1 MTDEVLLDLQKPA
14 DMERLHV
21 RGLFCEICPAF
32 SQDAYQV
39 VSVKA
44 EVPSDA
50 EAEEDPLA
58 ITSTEIKAESEVSC
72 VSVSLLGGFHKYTY
86 PLFYKHS
93 IYELCYIE
101 DRTFIRSKRLNTFQK
116 IKVGGCGLNLL
127 LPGLRIQDSSCE
139 HGNALSIFIAE
150 VISCNYTQ

>member
-1 MTDEVLLDLQKPA
+1 MADEVLFDLQNPA
-14 DMERLHV
+14 DMERLHL
-21 RGLFCEICPAF
+21 RDLCCEIYPSS
-32 SQDAYQV
+32 SQDEYQAI
-39 VSVKA
+39 SIKA

-50 EAEEDPLA
+50 ESEEDPLA
-58 ITSTEIKAESEVSC
+58 LTSPEIKAGPEVSC
-72 VSVSLLGGFHKYTY
+72 VSVSMLGGFHKYTY

-127 LPGLRIQDSSCE
+127 FPG
-139 HGNALSIFIAE
+139 
-150 VISCNYTQ
+150 